1 MQCKCTALGEQKDF
15 NIINQTFSNE
25 KISQPQAIE
34 ITRRFF
40 QALNLAIELGKVD
53 GIKGFC
59 EAHNLNR
66 VKYATLKLT
75 IDKPIDEMTYKCIDV
90 DALAGICNDFGVSA
104 EWLLLGR
111 GKMLKTNAK

>member
-1 MQCKCTALGEQKDF
+1 MKKSV
-15 NIINQTFSNE
+15 N
-25 KISQPQAIE
+25 PQAIE

-59 EAHNLNR
+59 EAHHLNR
-66 VKYATLKLT
+66 VKYATLKGS

-90 DALAGICNDFGVSA
+90 DALAGICTDFGVSP

-111 GKMLKTNAK
+111 GKMLKTDAQ

>member
-1 MQCKCTALGEQKDF
+1 MKKSVNPKAL
-15 NIINQTFSNE
+15 
-25 KISQPQAIE
+25 E

-40 QALNLAIELGKVD
+40 QALNLAVELGKID

-59 EAHNLNR
+59 KAHNLNR
-66 VKYATLKLT
+66 GKYATLKGS

-90 DALAGICNDFGVSA
+90 DALSGICTDFDVSP

-111 GKMLKTNAK
+111 GKMLKTDEK